1 MDLQTDILTPFEK
14 IQKSISV
21 LDEKAYLNIFTF
33 NKQHKIDNLF
43 DKNGCYIAY
52 YYSITPIR
60 SCLLMK
66 LSNIYD
72 KYKYQLDFVS
82 NSYFTQRINCGDIIG
97 IIPQQSRK
105 LEVIIDKITI
115 ICSEIRISK
124 KEMYFINP
132 HILTGKDE
140 ISWINPESPN
150 GYFSLSTEQVR
161 SFIESPYDRVIRQM
175 QLYKDSGTNDVSLS
189 VKRKE
194 LEKEVIEKHYYS
206 NLSLQ
211 KKVIKISNMLF
222 PEPFITNNLNKENVK
237 TFIER
242 NKKKKII
249 DLMVEFGIDKSTI
262 SYSIEGK
269 TYIEEES
276 SVNYYWDEEQKN
288 IYSTKVSFNDNQT
301 FIDHITN
308 LIAKNDMAIVGD
320 RFLSIQG
327 NYQLIMAIPE
337 DDELKKYG
345 NLPIREEGY
354 PRNTPPDEIILEN
367 RIKYISTI
375 IGGCCVHS
383 RKRSIIDGSKHSL

>member
-33 NKQHKIDNLF
+33 NKQHIIDNLF

-124 KEMYFINP
+124 KEMYFIKP

-150 GYFSLSTEQVR
+150 GYFCHN
-161 SFIESPYDRVIRQM
+161 ESRICW
-175 QLYKDSGTNDVSLS
+175 
-189 VKRKE
+189 
-194 LEKEVIEKHYYS
+194 
-206 NLSLQ
+206 Q
-211 KKVIKISNMLF
+211 KS
-222 PEPFITNNLNKENVK
+222 IT
-237 TFIER
+237 
-242 NKKKKII
+242 
-249 DLMVEFGIDKSTI
+249 
-262 SYSIEGK
+262 
-269 TYIEEES
+269 
-276 SVNYYWDEEQKN
+276 
-288 IYSTKVSFNDNQT
+288 
-301 FIDHITN
+301 
-308 LIAKNDMAIVGD
+308 
-320 RFLSIQG
+320 
-327 NYQLIMAIPE
+327 
-337 DDELKKYG
+337 
-345 NLPIREEGY
+345 
-354 PRNTPPDEIILEN
+354 
-367 RIKYISTI
+367 
-375 IGGCCVHS
+375 
-383 RKRSIIDGSKHSL
+383 